1 MLSFSIALH
10 LILGALT
17 TIRLLLCSSENNNNL
32 KTYRKEFTQQLPV
45 DLSTAWDFFSSPLNL
60 AEITPADMT
69 FDVTSPK
76 MEHTKMY
83 PGLIITYKVSPLFG
97 IKLNW
102 VTEITHVKDQE
113 YFIDEQRFGPF
124 AFWHH
129 QHHFQKIDGGVL
141 MSDVLHY
148 SIGWGP
154 IGLLAN
160 SLVVENKIEEIF
172 KFRYQ
177 KVNEIFGNY

>member
-1 MLSFSIALH
+1 L
-10 LILGALT
+10 
-17 TIRLLLCSSENNNNL
+17 R
-32 KTYRKEFTQQLPV
+32 TYRLEFKQKLPI
-45 DLSTAWDFFSSPLNL
+45 DLDAAWDFFSSPLNL
-60 AEITPADMT
+60 AEITPKDMA
-69 FDVTSPK
+69 FDVISPN
-76 MEHTKMY
+76 MANTKMY

-102 VTEITHVKDQE
+102 VTEITHVKDKE

-129 QHHFQKIDGGVL
+129 QHHFEKIDGGIL
-141 MSDVLHY
+141 MQDILHY

-154 IGLLAN
+154 IGSIAN
-160 SLVVENKIEEIF
+160 AVIVNNKINKIF

-177 KVNEIFGNY
+177 KVEEIFGKL